1 MPDGR
6 VESEEA
12 PLETDPRAPKFHSR
26 REVVRRGVKLAFM
39 APVIS
44 TFFAA
49 DAQAAGSN
57 HSCYPTGQACNG
69 ASEEGCCDGACSG
82 GVCP

>member
-1 MPDGR
+1 M
-6 VESEEA
+6 ESEEA
-12 PLETDPRAPKFHSR
+12 VLQAAARAPEFHSR
-26 REVVRRGVKLAFM
+26 RDVVRRGMKLAFM
-39 APVIS
+39 APVVS

-69 ASEEGCCDGACSG
+69 TSAEFCCDGACSG
-82 GVCP
+82 GFCP